1 MINNTCPFY
10 ILPEFTDKLIEAEEL
25 LDDQKGAFKEF
36 VKEMIQEAKRANRE
50 ENISLSD
57 RVGKLKDTLV
67 VENSTGLSR
76 IIVKLYLR
84 RKVLPNHMRDLELNN
99 LF

>member
-1 MINNTCPFY
+1 MGKDLVIVKGNTT
-10 ILPEFTDKLIEAEEL
+10 LS
-25 LDDQKGAFKEF
+25 
-36 VKEMIQEAKRANRE
+36 